1 MLALGVKSRVAHR
14 SPIGHSVSS
23 FKVISSNKE
32 KESTNVI
39 RLGENKGK
47 KAIMYS
53 Y

>member
-14 SPIGHSVSS
+14 SPIRHSVSS
-23 FKVISSNKE
+23 LKVISNNKE

-39 RLGENKGK
+39 RLGGK
-47 KAIMYS
+47 KAIVYS